1 MPAHRS
7 TFEAESTQRAGDG
20 TRGQPRL
27 MQGSA
32 ANYLTQQCTKPA
44 GKDFCKWIFF
54 SLNIFINI
62 CRFYIQLL
70 QLSHLVKQR

>member
-1 MPAHRS
+1 VPAHRS

-44 GKDFCKWIFF
+44 GKDFCKWIYF
-54 SLNIFINI
+54 SFNIFINI

>member
-1 MPAHRS
+1 VPAHRS

-54 SLNIFINI
+54 L
-62 CRFYIQLL
+62 
-70 QLSHLVKQR
+70 